1 MTFFFHR
8 AAEKDLTDALR
19 FYKAEAGKG
28 VAGKFL
34 KEFERVVAVLEE
46 FPGIGTPQGGE
57 RLSFPLTRFPYSVI
71 YRMVDTG
78 IRILVVRH
86 QSRDPI
92 YGDERS

>member
-1 MTFFFHR
+1 MTLSFHG
-8 AAEKDLTDALR
+8 AAEKDLTDAVR
-19 FYKAEAGKG
+19 FYKAEAGRG

-34 KEFERVVAVLEE
+34 AEFERVVAMLEE
-46 FPGIGTPQGGE
+46 FPGIGTPQGAE

-78 IRILVVRH
+78 VRILVIRH

>member
-57 RLSFPLTRFPYSVI
+57 RLSFRGCQDFC
-71 YRMVDTG
+71 
-78 IRILVVRH
+78 VR
-86 QSRDPI
+86 
-92 YGDERS
+92 GG